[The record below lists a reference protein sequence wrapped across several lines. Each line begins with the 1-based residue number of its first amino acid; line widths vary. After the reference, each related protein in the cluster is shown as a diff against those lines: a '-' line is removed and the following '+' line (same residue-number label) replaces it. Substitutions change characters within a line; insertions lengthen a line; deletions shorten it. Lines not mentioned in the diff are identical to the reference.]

1 MTRYTA
7 ILRRKMPLDLKIL
20 IRGGGEMATGVA
32 HRLARAHFKVCM
44 TEIPQPLAVRREV
57 SFSEAI
63 YDGEKEVEGIIA
75 RCVDS
80 LEKIFQEWERKA
92 IPILVDPVASIKVA
106 LKPDVLIDATLAK
119 RNLGTHLSDAPLVIG
134 LGPGFQAGE
143 DVHMVV
149 ETNRGHH
156 LGRLILKGCAEADT
170 RVPGVIGGYA
180 SERVLRAPGPG
191 RTLHVRKIGDKVK
204 AGETILYVDQTPVK
218 AEIPGV
224 LRGLIREGIQVP
236 QGIKVGDID
245 PRGIPEL
252 CYTISEKARAIA
264 GGVLEGI
271 LMVFNCA

>member
-1 MTRYTA
+1 MIKYTA
-7 ILRRKMPLDLKIL
+7 TFRKKTPLDLKIL
-20 IRGGGEMATGVA
+20 IRGGGEIATGVA
-32 HRLARAHFKVCM
+32 HRLARAHFKVCI

-63 YDGEKEVEGIIA
+63 YDGEKEIEGIIA

-92 IPILVDPVASIKVA
+92 IPILIDPVASIKVD

-134 LGPGFQAGE
+134 LGPGFRAGE

-156 LGRLILKGCAEADT
+156 LGKLILKGCAEADT
-170 RVPGVIGGYA
+170 GIPGIIGGYT
-180 SERVLRAPGPG
+180 SERVLKAPESG
-191 RTLHVRKIGDKVK
+191 RTLHIRKIGDRVK
-204 AGETILYVDQTPVK
+204 AGDTILYVGQTPVK
-218 AEIPGV
+218 AKISGV

-236 QGIKVGDID
+236 QGIKIGDID
-245 PRGIPEL
+245 PRDTVEY

-271 LMVFNCA
+271 LMVYNCT

>member
-1 MTRYTA
+1 
-7 ILRRKMPLDLKIL
+7 MPLDLKIL

-32 HRLARAHFKVCM
+32 HRLARAHFKVCI

-63 YDGEKEVEGIIA
+63 YEGEKEVEGIIA
-75 RCVDS
+75 RYVDS
-80 LEKIFQEWERKA
+80 LEKIFQEWEREA
-92 IPILVDPVASIKVA
+92 IPVLIDPVASIKA
-106 LKPDVLIDATLAK
+106 DLKPDVLIDAILAK
-119 RNLGTHLSDAPLVIG
+119 KNLGTHLSDAPLVIG
-134 LGPGFQAGE
+134 LGPGFRAGE

-170 RVPGVIGGYA
+170 GVPGVIGGYT

-191 RTLHVRKIGDKVK
+191 RTLHMRKIGDRVK
-204 AGETILYVDQTPVK
+204 AGETVLYVGQTPVK
-218 AEIPGV
+218 AQIPGV

-245 PRGIPEL
+245 PRGILEH

-271 LMVFNCA
+271 LMVFNGTS